1 MLSAG
6 RLKAALAV
14 HVTSINFSRLRIHL
28 TRLQTAAHTA
38 LGATWIAN
46 GRLIEQGSECGAG
59 DDCTQLYQGSLRKQA
74 PRCRPSAPEPYYDA
88 TRSSTWT
95 EDRASAS
102 LPNQVLGCC
111 W

>member
-6 RLKAALAV
+6 RLKADLAV
-14 HVTSINFSRLRIHL
+14 HVTSVNFSRLRIHL
-28 TRLQTAAHTA
+28 TPPDRGPHR
-38 LGATWIAN
+38 TW
-46 GRLIEQGSECGAG
+46 GDLHCKRSIEQGSECGAG
-59 DDCTQLYQGSLRKQA
+59 GDCTQLYQGSLRKQA
-74 PRCRPSAPEPYYDA
+74 PRCRPFAPELYYDA
-88 TRSSTWT
+88 TRSSTRT